1 MIRPGG
7 HAVIRPLPLL
17 GLVAVYALTLGSFQ
31 PGDLA
36 IGAAVGVAVLALT
49 RRFLA
54 SAPGT
59 APMTLRRLS
68 HLPAFASAVLR
79 EIAAGTWMVT
89 TVVLGIRDVVP
100 GIVAVP
106 VGDRSE
112 TGVAVTALAINLSP
126 GELLVDVDW
135 SRALMYVHVL
145 DADDP
150 DDVRS
155 RYAAFYDRYQR
166 PLFP

>member
-1 MIRPGG
+1 M
-7 HAVIRPLPLL
+7 IRPLPLI
-17 GLVAVYALTLGSFQ
+17 GLVAVYALTLGSLQ

-36 IGAAVGVAVLALT
+36 IGAAVAVAVLTLT
-49 RRFLA
+49 RRFFEP
-54 SAPGT
+54 APGT
-59 APMTLRRLS
+59 PPMTLRRLRRF
-68 HLPAFASAVLR
+68 PAFAWAVLR
-79 EIAAGTWMVT
+79 EIAAGTWMVAM
-89 TVVLGIRDVVP
+89 VVLGIRNVIP

-106 VGDRSE
+106 VGERSE

-135 SRALMYVHVL
+135 SRELMFVHVL

-166 PLFP
+166 AVFP

>member
-1 MIRPGG
+1 M
-7 HAVIRPLPLL
+7 IRPLPLL
-17 GLVAVYALTLGSFQ
+17 GLVAVYALTLGSLA

-49 RRFLA
+49 RRFLEP
-54 SAPGT
+54 APGT
-59 APMTLRRLS
+59 PPMTLWRLR
-68 HLPAFASAVLR
+68 HLPRFAWAVLG

-89 TVVLGIRDVVP
+89 MVVLGVRDFVP

-106 VGDRSE
+106 LGERSE

-135 SRALMYVHVL
+135 GRELMFVHVL
-145 DADDP
+145 DAHDP